1 MAIVLD
7 NRVKQNSTTSGT
19 VTLNLN
25 ATVPTGFISFVSGI
39 GNSNKTYYTI
49 HEQGTNLF
57 EVGIGT
63 VTDAATDTLSRDT
76 VLDNSSGNTSKINFG
91 VGNTLDV
98 FCTLP
103 SSKAVYLD
111 ENGDA
116 VGAAG
121 PGFAVAMAIA
131 L

>member
-19 VTLNLN
+19 GTLDLN
-25 ATVPTGFISFVSGI
+25 ATVPTGFISFASGI
-39 GNSNKTYYTI
+39 GNNNKTYYTI

-76 VLDNSSGNTSKINFG
+76 VLDNSSGNTSKINFSG
-91 VGNTLDV
+91 GQLDV

>member
-25 ATVPTGFISFVSGI
+25 ATVPTGFISFASGI
-39 GNSNKTYYTI
+39 GNGNKTYYTI

-76 VLDNSSGNTSKINFG
+76 VLDNSSVGDYYEARVYQGSGSNKHIWGGNMGTF
-91 VGNTLDV
+91 
-98 FCTLP
+98 F
-103 SSKAVYLD
+103 
-111 ENGDA
+111 E
-116 VGAAG
+116 
-121 PGFAVAMAIA
+121 GFK
-131 L
+131 LL

>member
-25 ATVPTGFISFVSGI
+25 ATVPTGFIS
-39 GNSNKTYYTI
+39 
-49 HEQGTNLF
+49 
-57 EVGIGT
+57 
-63 VTDAATDTLSRDT
+63 
-76 VLDNSSGNTSKINFG
+76 FG

>member
-7 NRVKQNSTTSGT
+7 NRVKQNSTTGGT
-19 VTLNLN
+19 GTLNLN
-25 ATVPTGFISFVSGI
+25 ATVPTGFISFASGI
-39 GNSNKTYYTI
+39 GNGNKTYYTI

-76 VLDNSSGNTSKINFG
+76 VLDNSSGNTSKITFSG
-91 VGNTLDV
+91 GTLDV